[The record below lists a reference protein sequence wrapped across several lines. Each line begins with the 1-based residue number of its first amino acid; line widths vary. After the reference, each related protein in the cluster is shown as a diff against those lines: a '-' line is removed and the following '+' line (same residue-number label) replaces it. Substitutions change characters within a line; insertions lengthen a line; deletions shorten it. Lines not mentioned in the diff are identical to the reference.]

1 MCSSAPW
8 LFQGICLG
16 GGGLL
21 EGRLRVSGVPLSVP
35 KTGPMW
41 EFPKIGV
48 PYLGVLIRRILLL
61 GYYIRVP

>member
-1 MCSSAPW
+1 MQLSSLVISGY
-8 LFQGICLG
+8 LFR